1 MGATEKMD
9 TDVRA
14 HLRTTLLGCPGA
26 AFPTVIAVRGA
37 SSGIPKGWGEGTVGM
52 SVSGCQHPRPECQ
65 ERGWGL
71 CHLKRSFYSRG
82 VRGFWKPLGPWLRCS
97 CLPGPEPSPS
107 TLGPRC
113 HKSLAGCCG
122 EGQASWSTMG
132 RAGLSHPS
140 PHPGSPLTKG
150 QQFSPPSLAPPPT
163 RGGRRGDCGTEAGV
177 ERGATHM

>member
-1 MGATEKMD
+1 MGATEKTD
-9 TDVRA
+9 TVVRA

-52 SVSGCQHPRPECQ
+52 SVSGYQHPRPECQ

-71 CHLKRSFYSRG
+71 CRLKRSFYPRG
-82 VRGFWKPLGPWLRCS
+82 DGGFWKPLGPWLRCS

-140 PHPGSPLTKG
+140 PHPGSLLTKG
-150 QQFSPPSLAPPPT
+150 QQPKSGPSSNQG
-163 RGGRRGDCGTEAGV
+163 GGRRADCGTEAGV